1 MRDTSLTGRKDARI
15 KCPKCGSLNVETLK
29 TWNLTSPL
37 PDAEG
42 RITITIMGSMRCQ
55 DCGYTW
61 RGVVSK
67 IKVGGSSVEIDERKK
82 IGGEEEGEERVKE
95 IVLDI
100 EDILKEG

>member
-1 MRDTSLTGRKDARI
+1 MTSRKDARL
-15 KCPKCGSLNVETLK
+15 KCPNCGSLNVETLK

-42 RITITIMGSMRCQ
+42 RITITIMGSLRCR
-55 DCGYTW
+55 DCGYVW

-67 IKVGGSSVEIDERKK
+67 IKVGGSSVEIDEKKK
-82 IGGEEEGEERVKE
+82 IGQEEGEERVKE

-100 EDILKEG
+100 EDILREG